1 MHLFDQLTSRPK
13 LIAFGLAVLA
23 ALWLLSGVFDD
34 KVPASGAATEAGAKP
49 GTMSVQFQPQV
60 AQPVTRKLSIYGRT
74 APVRQVELKAETS
87 GRVSELGVR
96 RGALARSGELLL
108 KLDLRDRQARL
119 EQARAAVNQQEAA
132 FQGQLELKPRGYV
145 SETQLAETLA
155 KLESARAELTRAELD
170 LEYMNVRA
178 PFDGMLQERSV
189 EIGDYLRAGDPVAT
203 FVDNT
208 RLIVTGSIAEQDA
221 GFVRVGTLA
230 TAHLVTGEVVSG
242 SIRYIAPVA
251 DEATRT
257 FTVELELP
265 NPAGKL
271 PAGVTTEMRIPAGVV
286 LAYQVSPSL
295 LTLDAEGELGIK
307 TVDAD
312 GKVFFHRVSI
322 AESGNNG
329 IWVTGLPEQANIIV
343 VGQGY
348 VSAGQ
353 AVKAI
358 PVKST
363 EIPGTGQTAI
373 LRP

>member
-1 MHLFDQLTSRPK
+1 MQRFDQLTSRPK
-13 LIAFGLAVLA
+13 FIAFGLAVLV
-23 ALWLLSGVFDD
+23 ALWLLSGYLG
-34 KVPASGAATEAGAKP
+34 KEPAETETQADTTEAA
-49 GTMSVQFQPQV
+49 GTMSVQFQAQV
-60 AQPVTRKLSIYGRT
+60 AQPVTRNLSVYGRT

-96 RGALARSGELLL
+96 RGAIARSGDMLL

-119 EQARAAVNQQEAA
+119 EQARAGVAQQEASYK
-132 FQGQLELKPRGYV
+132 GQLELKPKGYV

-155 KLESARAELTRAELD
+155 KLETARAELTRAELD
-170 LEYMNVRA
+170 LEYMNIRA
-178 PFDGMLQERSV
+178 PFNGMVQERNV
-189 EIGDYLRAGDPVAT
+189 EIGDYVRAGDPVVT

-208 RLIVTGSIAEQDA
+208 HLIVTGSIAEQDA
-221 GFVRVGTLA
+221 GFVRVGTVA
-230 TAHLVTGEVVSG
+230 TAHLVTGEVASG
-242 SIRYIAPVA
+242 KIRYIAPVA

-307 TVDAD
+307 TVDAN
-312 GKVFFHRVSI
+312 GKVLFHRVSI
-322 AESGNNG
+322 AQSGTNG
-329 IWVTGLPEQANIIV
+329 IWITGLPDQANIIV

-353 AVKAI
+353 AVKAV
-358 PVKST
+358 PAKAG
-363 EIPGTGQTAI
+363 ELLGAGQTAI

>member
-1 MHLFDQLTSRPK
+1 
-13 LIAFGLAVLA
+13 
-23 ALWLLSGVFDD
+23 
-34 KVPASGAATEAGAKP
+34 
-49 GTMSVQFQPQV
+49 
-60 AQPVTRKLSIYGRT
+60 
-74 APVRQVELKAETS
+74 
-87 GRVSELGVR
+87 
-96 RGALARSGELLL
+96 
-108 KLDLRDRQARL
+108 
-119 EQARAAVNQQEAA
+119 
-132 FQGQLELKPRGYV
+132 
-145 SETQLAETLA
+145 
-155 KLESARAELTRAELD
+155 
-170 LEYMNVRA
+170 MNVRA

>member
-1 MHLFDQLTSRPK
+1 MQRFDQLTSRPK
-13 LIAFGLAVLA
+13 IIAAALAVLV
-23 ALWLLSGVFDD
+23 ALWLLSGILGKESDQ
-34 KVPASGAATEAGAKP
+34 AATQAAAP
-49 GTMSVQFQPQV
+49 TAAGTMSVQFQSQV
-60 AQPVTRKLSIYGRT
+60 AQPVTRNLSVYGRT
-74 APVRQVELKAETS
+74 TPVRQVELKAETS

-96 RGALARSGELLL
+96 RGALARSGDLLL

-119 EQARAAVNQQEAA
+119 DQARAGLNQQKAA
-132 FQGQLELKPRGYV
+132 YEGQLELKPKGYV
-145 SETQLAETLA
+145 SDTQLAETLA
-155 KLESARAELTRAELD
+155 KLETARAELTRAELD
-170 LEYMNVRA
+170 LEYMHIRA
-178 PFDGMLQERSV
+178 PFDGMVQERNV
-189 EIGDYLRAGDPVAT
+189 EIGDYVRAGDPVAT

-208 RLIVTGSIAEQDA
+208 HLIVTGSIAEQDA
-221 GFVRVGTLA
+221 GFVRVGTVA

-242 SIRYIAPVA
+242 KIRYIAPVA

-286 LAYQVSPSL
+286 LAYLVSPSL
-295 LTLDAEGELGIK
+295 LTLDAEGELGLK
-307 TVDAD
+307 TVDAA
-312 GKVFFHRVSI
+312 GKVVFNRISI
-322 AESGNNG
+322 AQSGSNG
-329 IWVTGLPEQANIIV
+329 IWVTGLPDQADIIV

-358 PVKST
+358 PAKAADLA
-363 EIPGTGQTAI
+363 GAGQTAI